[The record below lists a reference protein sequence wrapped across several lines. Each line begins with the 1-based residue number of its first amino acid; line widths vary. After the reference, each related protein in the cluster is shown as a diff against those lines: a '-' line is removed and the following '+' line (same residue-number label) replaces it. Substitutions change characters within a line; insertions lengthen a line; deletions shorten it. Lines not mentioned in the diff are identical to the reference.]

1 MDTSN
6 IFIFNGVNPFDN
18 WTLKYRV
25 IKKRQFMAAID
36 YINQLKKL
44 EESNSTGSPQYR
56 MLIDGLKKYHNI
68 DWEEYKEVN

>member
-1 MDTSN
+1 
-6 IFIFNGVNPFDN
+6 
-18 WTLKYRV
+18 
-25 IKKRQFMAAID
+25 MAAID